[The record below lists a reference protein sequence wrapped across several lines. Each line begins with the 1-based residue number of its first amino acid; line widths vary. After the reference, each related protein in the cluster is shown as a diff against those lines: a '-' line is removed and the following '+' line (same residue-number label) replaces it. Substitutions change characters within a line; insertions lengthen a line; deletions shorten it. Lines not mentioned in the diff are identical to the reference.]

1 MLGEGACCNMLR
13 SMKRLQSPFKRTVVL
28 DGHKTSINVE
38 PEFWDQLR
46 LITLERQT
54 TMAKLITE
62 IDRIGRLLPPQGPGC
77 HRVRTLSAAIRVFVL
92 QEVLARVDDL
102 TVHASEHPAAAR
114 HSCPTDL
121 DQIR

>member
-1 MLGEGACCNMLR
+1 MLR

-38 PEFWDQLR
+38 HEFWDQLR

-62 IDRIGRLLPPQGPGC
+62 IDRVGRLLPQEARTGPFNVMM
-77 HRVRTLSAAIRVFVL
+77 RKLRSY
-92 QEVLARVDDL
+92 
-102 TVHASEHPAAAR
+102 
-114 HSCPTDL
+114 
-121 DQIR
+121 

>member
-46 LITLERQT
+46 LVTLERQT

-62 IDRIGRLLPPQGPGC
+62 IDRVGRLLPPQGPGR

-102 TVHASEHPAAAR
+102 TAHASRRPAAAHR
-114 HSCPTDL
+114 SYPTAY
-121 DQIR
+121 RPA

>member
-1 MLGEGACCNMLR
+1 MLR

-46 LITLERQT
+46 LITLEPQT

-62 IDRIGRLLPPQGPGC
+62 IDRIGLIPTLPKAHAGARPSW
-77 HRVRTLSAAIRVFVL
+77 RAAGVVSTPSPIASIFVSST
-92 QEVLARVDDL
+92 QP
-102 TVHASEHPAAAR
+102 HAP
-114 HSCPTDL
+114 PV
-121 DQIR
+121 